1 MNNGSLKK
9 TIKIITIISIISIL
23 ITVLF
28 CIIFIKKVICTT
40 KLTNDFINWS
50 IGFYIFFIISIVI
63 ALTSIII
70 WTYSFIRR
78 ELKII
83 EDITEATIFMSR
95 GDFSIRVEDKQNN
108 EFGELTRSFNYLAN
122 QLEKNDKEL
131 KIMEQM
137 KNDYVA
143 NISHELRSPVTSIR
157 AIAEIL
163 NDDELKDSIDKRKY
177 YSMIL
182 RESIR
187 LEVLIKDMLELSRLQ
202 SGSIAFEKSYVSV
215 SDIITEVI
223 EKFEIMAE
231 DLDINFRTPEK
242 LDNIPDIY
250 TNRNRIVQ
258 ILIILLDNAFKF
270 TSEEGVVCLETF
282 SKDEYLEISVIDS
295 GIGIDKKDIPFIF
308 DRFYKG
314 DKSSNS
320 SGSGIGLSIAHEII
334 KHLNENIYVESEI
347 DKGSKFTFTIHYV

>member
-28 CIIFIKKVICTT
+28 CIIFIKKVIFTT

-131 KIMEQM
+131 NKESLKLAGIAYAGNDGINNYLVNPIDGDLSKL
-137 KNDYVA
+137 KN
-143 NISHELRSPVTSIR
+143 
-157 AIAEIL
+157 
-163 NDDELKDSIDKRKY
+163 
-177 YSMIL
+177 
-182 RESIR
+182 
-187 LEVLIKDMLELSRLQ
+187 LS
-202 SGSIAFEKSYVSV
+202 
-215 SDIITEVI
+215 
-223 EKFEIMAE
+223 
-231 DLDINFRTPEK
+231 TPS
-242 LDNIPDIY
+242 
-250 TNRNRIVQ
+250 
-258 ILIILLDNAFKF
+258 A
-270 TSEEGVVCLETF
+270 
-282 SKDEYLEISVIDS
+282 
-295 GIGIDKKDIPFIF
+295 
-308 DRFYKG
+308 
-314 DKSSNS
+314 
-320 SGSGIGLSIAHEII
+320 
-334 KHLNENIYVESEI
+334 
-347 DKGSKFTFTIHYV
+347 